1 MNFFL
6 RGLKRGF
13 FLFSFMSV
21 LSLMS
26 YFTGAFSN
34 SKALLFYGVILLF
47 LGMAS
52 VIYEIRTWSFKKQI
66 IVHYLIMLV
75 TIFPTLLISGF
86 FPVDSLNNLIDVFVR
101 FNKTGLI
108 LFVVSSIIFRIR
120 IKYHQSN

>member
-1 MNFFL
+1 
-6 RGLKRGF
+6 
-13 FLFSFMSV
+13 
-21 LSLMS
+21 MS